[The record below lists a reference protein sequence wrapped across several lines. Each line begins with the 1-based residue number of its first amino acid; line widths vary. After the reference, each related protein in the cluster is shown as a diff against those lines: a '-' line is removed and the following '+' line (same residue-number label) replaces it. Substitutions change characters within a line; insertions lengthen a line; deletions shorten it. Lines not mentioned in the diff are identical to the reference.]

1 MGGYLLTN
9 KLELKKI
16 SMKQKTQEKK
26 LFTYGIS
33 TLALG
38 IFPLFWFLSQAILFR
53 ELTDLVTRNVLVLIA
68 IPLGSTFIFLLFLG
82 MDKLIKLVPKDS
94 REVLEA
100 RMFVGPSIF
109 MIGLFLFYPA
119 IRTIYLSFKDRYSND
134 FVGIDNYIWAFTDAE
149 MITTLN
155 KVRTN
160 IG

>member
-68 IPLGSTFIFLLFLG
+68 IPLGSTFIFLLFLTSNNHALG
-82 MDKLIKLVPKDS
+82 PTNYSRRPQFAFWNVKILYRKIKVISK
-94 REVLEA
+94 
-100 RMFVGPSIF
+100 F
-109 MIGLFLFYPA
+109 
-119 IRTIYLSFKDRYSND
+119 
-134 FVGIDNYIWAFTDAE
+134 
-149 MITTLN
+149 
-155 KVRTN
+155 
-160 IG
+160 